1 MIAAASVPARTDEEL
16 LLAYSQT
23 QDGAAFEA
31 LVRRYEPEL
40 FGYLRRYLRSP
51 EMAAD
56 VFQTT
61 FLQVHLKCATF
72 VPGKAFRPWL
82 YAIATHQA
90 IDAQRRNRRHRL
102 VELDRPNTDG
112 RAFVSALADRGG
124 PADEQ
129 AEAAELRRV
138 VRAAVN
144 GLSHPH
150 RLVVELVYHQ
160 GLKYREAAG
169 RIGVP
174 VGTVKSRVRAAL
186 AKLAASWRHD
196 ARFA

>member
-1 MIAAASVPARTDEEL
+1 MIAAARLPERTDEEL
-16 LLAYSQT
+16 LLAYCQT
-23 QDGAAFEA
+23 HDGTAFEA

-40 FGYLRRYLRSP
+40 FGYLRRYLRSA
-51 EMAAD
+51 ELAAD

-61 FLQVHLKCATF
+61 FLQVHLKCGSF
-72 VPGKAFRPWL
+72 MPGKVFRPWL

-102 VELDRPNTDG
+102 VELDRHDADG
-112 RAFVSALADRGG
+112 RAFVATLADRGG
-124 PADEQ
+124 AADEQ
-129 AEAAELRRV
+129 AEAAELRHV
-138 VRAAVN
+138 VRAAVG

-186 AKLAASWRHD
+186 AKLAASWRQD
-196 ARFA
+196 AHFA